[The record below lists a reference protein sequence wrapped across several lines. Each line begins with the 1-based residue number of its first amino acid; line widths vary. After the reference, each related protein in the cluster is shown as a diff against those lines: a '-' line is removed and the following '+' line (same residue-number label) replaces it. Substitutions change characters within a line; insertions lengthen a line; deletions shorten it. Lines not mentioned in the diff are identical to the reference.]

1 MPSETV
7 QTSKGGNTGV
17 DTVFSGAKEPKT
29 SIISVWREIESGEDG
44 MTVQSQYFPKIP
56 EGPVPV
62 STVDGSTGVEN
73 SLTAASTKMYVLK
86 KIKPTKLF

>member
-29 SIISVWREIESGEDG
+29 SIISVWREIESEDDG
-44 MTVQSQYFPKIP
+44 MIVQSKYSPKIP
-56 EGPVPV
+56 EGPVQV
-62 STVDGSTGVEN
+62 STVDGGTGVEN
-73 SLTAASTKMYVLK
+73 SQTAASTRMYNGLK
-86 KIKPTKLF
+86 